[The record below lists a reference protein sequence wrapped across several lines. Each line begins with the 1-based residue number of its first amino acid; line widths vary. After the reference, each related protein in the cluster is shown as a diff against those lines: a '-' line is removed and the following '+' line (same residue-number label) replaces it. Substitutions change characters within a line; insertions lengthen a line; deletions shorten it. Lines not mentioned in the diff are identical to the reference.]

1 MDMIAKLEAE
11 AGQDA
16 TKKAYCDKELS
27 ETSTKKA
34 EKTAEIDKLT
44 TRIDQASAKS
54 AQLKSEVATLQNE
67 LAKLAAS
74 QAKMDQLRRQ
84 EKEAYAMSKAEQEK
98 GLEGV
103 KLALNLL
110 KEYYASD
117 AAHGAAVGAATGIVG
132 LLETIESD
140 MTKTLAALVADEETS
155 AAEYDRMSK
164 GNEIQRTTKEQSVK
178 YKMKETKQLDETTS
192 ENSAD
197 RSTVQAEL
205 DAVLEYLSKV
215 EEQCIAKAETYSER
229 ARRHQAEIAGLK
241 EALEILGSE
250 TAFVQRLK
258 GYRKLRGGVRPAHE

>member
-1 MDMIAKLEAE
+1 M
-11 AGQDA
+11 G
-16 TKKAYCDKELS
+16 
-27 ETSTKKA
+27 
-34 EKTAEIDKLT
+34 
-44 TRIDQASAKS
+44 
-54 AQLKSEVATLQNE
+54 
-67 LAKLAAS
+67 
-74 QAKMDQLRRQ
+74 KMGQLRRQ
-84 EKEAYAMSKAEQEK
+84 EKEEYVMSKAEQEK

-164 GNEIQRTTKEQSVK
+164 ENEIERTTKDQSVK
-178 YKMKETKQLDETTS
+178 YKMKESKQLDETTS

-205 DAVLEYLSKV
+205 DAVLEYLSKI

-229 ARRHQAEIAGLK
+229 ARRHQAEIAGLR
-241 EALEILGSE
+241 EALEILRSE

-258 GYRKLRGGVRPAHE
+258 RYRKLRGGFLPAHE